1 VFDSPLEGFFGRLA
15 VGKINLAE
23 DTAKRLH
30 RHAYSYSFNLFNP
43 GKTVLVPDSSQ
54 PVKAGDCGSMSI
66 VKISTSSRR
75 SSRSELPLDQPAAI
89 LATNSKM
96 GNNFLHNR

>member
-1 VFDSPLEGFFGRLA
+1 MVGCRPGFQVFDSPLEGFFGRLA
-15 VGKINLAE
+15 VGKTNLAE

-54 PVKAGDCGSMSI
+54 PGKSGRLRFDEHPKDLSVIEKAVK
-66 VKISTSSRR
+66 
-75 SSRSELPLDQPAAI
+75 E
-89 LATNSKM
+89 
-96 GNNFLHNR
+96 